1 MSNPTESL
9 PLRVPAK
16 RRGYLRPL
24 FALRHSWDGSAA
36 VTVVLLIWMVTRGVL
51 CARMAN
57 HGLRAK
63 SV

>member
-36 VTVVLLIWMVTRGVL
+36 VTVVLLICAVKWGVL
-51 CARMAN
+51 YGPMAN